1 MKEQSPNPRMKA
13 TTTSAHLLTPLLIAS
28 ASFAGAAIS
37 PSAPAEKPDAAGVEF
52 FEKNIRPVLVKSC
65 YGCHSK
71 ESGKQK
77 GGLSLDTRELTRL
90 GGESGHAVV
99 PGDPD
104 ESLLMKAIRYEDK
117 EMEMPPR
124 KEGGKLPDDVIA
136 KFEQWIRMGAPDPRD
151 GGSLSMKPIAKREW
165 DPVKAKEFWAFQLP
179 KASKAPEVKDTAW
192 PRNDVD
198 RFILAAMENAKIKPV
213 ADADRTTLIRR
224 VYFDLIGLPPRPD
237 EVEAFVKDK
246 SPNAYEKIVD
256 RLLASPQFGERWGR
270 HWLDVARYAE
280 STGKERNFT
289 FPAAWKYRDWVIS
302 SLNQDKP
309 YNQFIREQVAGDL
322 LPHVDQKDRDQHLIA
337 TGFLALGPKGLNEK
351 NKEQFRMDLV
361 DEQIDA
367 TTRAVTAVTVGCARC
382 HDHKFD
388 PISQRDYYA
397 MAGIFKST
405 ETYFGTAAAGG
416 KNRNGT
422 PLLTL
427 SGGEEKKSAE
437 PVVSQSAKPATPAP
451 TAPTPTTTAPTA
463 RDKGIDARLRELAGG
478 DASKLARL
486 DKLTPEQKEKLLRKM
501 RSQGET
507 AQAPAAAPATP
518 APSAAPAPAP
528 APATASNNTAKLEQ
542 LAAKNPQ
549 IAERLAQMSPQQKEQ
564 ALARLQQRFGGTL
577 TESPTA
583 VGTPASKKAAAFAEQ
598 AAKKKKGKGY
608 APAIKQEGDLC
619 MGVMEGKRTD
629 ARILVRGEIDQPTE
643 TVPRG
648 LVQVMTNGEPPKIS
662 DSESGRLQL
671 ADWLV
676 SPTNPLTA
684 RVAVN
689 RIWLHLFGAGLV
701 RTADNFGATGEKPS
715 HPELLDTLAVQFE
728 KDGWSVKKMIRSLV
742 LSHTYQLSGAHDSFA
757 NETDPDNRLLWH
769 ASQRRLDAESI
780 RDAMLAASGELDIK
794 PPAGSLV
801 ASVGDGYI
809 GKGIRPEIFS
819 NFTGKRR
826 SVYLPIVR
834 DFVPDMLEVF
844 DFAEPSLVVAS
855 RDTTNVPSQALFM
868 MNNDFVREQANAMAK
883 RILSTKGDY
892 ATRLNYAYYLAL
904 GRPSTPEERQRAD
917 RYLNIEAKALVPVK
931 KGDQNAAA
939 QLAWATFCQALFA
952 SAEFRYVN

>member
-13 TTTSAHLLTPLLIAS
+13 TTTSALLLTPLLVATAS
-28 ASFAGAAIS
+28 LAGAAIS
-37 PSAPAEKPDAAGVEF
+37 PGTAAEKPDAAGVEF
-52 FEKNIRPVLVKSC
+52 FEKNIRPVLAKSC

-77 GGLSLDTRELTRL
+77 GGLSLDTRELARL

-99 PGDPD
+99 PGDPN

-124 KEGGKLPDDVIA
+124 KEGGKLPDEVIA

-179 KASKAPEVKDTAW
+179 KATKVPEVKDTAW
-192 PRNDVD
+192 PRSDVD

-246 SPNAYEKIVD
+246 SPNAYEKVVD

-289 FPAAWKYRDWVIS
+289 FPAAWKYRDWVIA
-302 SLNQDKP
+302 SLNADKP
-309 YNQFIREQVAGDL
+309 YNQFIREQIAGDL
-322 LPHVDQKDRDQHLIA
+322 LPHADQKDRDQHLIA

-367 TTRAVTAVTVGCARC
+367 TTRAVTAITVGCARC

-388 PISQRDYYA
+388 PVSQRDYYA

-405 ETYFGTAAAGG
+405 ETYFGTGAAGG

-427 SGGEEKKSAE
+427 SSGSA
-437 PVVSQSAKPATPAP
+437 Q
-451 TAPTPTTTAPTA
+451 
-463 RDKGIDARLRELAGG
+463 
-478 DASKLARL
+478 
-486 DKLTPEQKEKLLRKM
+486 PETK
-501 RSQGET
+501 T
-507 AQAPAAAPATP
+507 D
-518 APSAAPAPAP
+518 APAPAP
-528 APATASNNTAKLEQ
+528 AATAAPLIAGDSSLEARLKRLAEFNPKAAEKFAKMTPAQKEKALERLKERFGSTPTETPATPATPTTKKA
-542 LAAKNPQ
+542 
-549 IAERLAQMSPQQKEQ
+549 
-564 ALARLQQRFGGTL
+564 
-577 TESPTA
+577 TA
-583 VGTPASKKAAAFAEQ
+583 VATQ
-598 AAKKKKGKGY
+598 NAKKKKNKGY

-742 LSHTYQLSGAHDSFA
+742 LSHTYQLSSAHDSFA

-780 RDAMLAASGELDIK
+780 RDAMLAASGDLDIK

-917 RYLNIEAKALVPVK
+917 QYLNVEAKALVSLK
-931 KGDQNAAA
+931 KGDQTAAA

>member
-1 MKEQSPNPRMKA
+1 MKL
-13 TTTSAHLLTPLLIAS
+13 TTTSLFLAT
-28 ASFAGAAIS
+28 ASFTGAAIT
-37 PSAPAEKPDAAGVEF
+37 PTTPATDKPDAAGMEF
-52 FEKNIRPVLVKSC
+52 FEKNIRPVLAKSC

-77 GGLSLDTRELTRL
+77 GGLSLDTRETTRM

-99 PGDPD
+99 PGDVA

-117 EMEMPPR
+117 EMEMPPK
-124 KEGGKLPDDVIA
+124 KEGGKLPDEVIA
-136 KFEQWIRMGAPDPRD
+136 KFEQWIKMGAPDPRE
-151 GGSLSMKPIAKREW
+151 GQSLSMKPIAKREW
-165 DPVKAKEFWAFQLP
+165 DATKAKEFWSFQLP
-179 KASKAPEVKDTAW
+179 KAHAAPEVKDKSWA
-192 PRNDVD
+192 RSDVD
-198 RFILAAMENAKIKPV
+198 RFILAAMEAAKIKPV

-237 EVEAFVKDK
+237 EVEAFLKDK
-246 SPNAYEKIVD
+246 SSNAFEKIVD

-289 FPAAWKYRDWVIS
+289 FPEAWKYRDYVIAS
-302 SLNQDKP
+302 VNEDKP
-309 YNQFIREQVAGDL
+309 YDLFIREQIAGDL
-322 LPHVDQKDRDQHLIA
+322 MPHASDEEHNRHLIA

-361 DEQIDA
+361 DEQIDV
-367 TTRAVTAVTVGCARC
+367 TTRAVTGVTVACARC

-388 PISQRDYYA
+388 PIAQRDYYA

-427 SGGEEKKSAE
+427 TESA
-437 PVVSQSAKPATPAP
+437 AKTSDKP
-451 TAPTPTTTAPTA
+451 APTPTP
-463 RDKGIDARLRELAGG
+463 
-478 DASKLARL
+478 
-486 DKLTPEQKEKLLRKM
+486 P
-501 RSQGET
+501 
-507 AQAPAAAPATP
+507 
-518 APSAAPAPAP
+518 
-528 APATASNNTAKLEQ
+528 PATATPNEGTTAAMNARLQ
-542 LAAKNPQ
+542 QMAAKNPD
-549 IAERLAQMSPQQKEQ
+549 IAARLAKMTPQQKEQ
-564 ALARLQQRFGGTL
+564 AFARLQQRFGGAV
-577 TESPTA
+577 TESTTA
-583 VGTPASKKAAAFAEQ
+583 IQTPNSKKMAAFAAQ
-598 AAKKKKGKGY
+598 AGKKKRGY

-619 MGVMEGKRTD
+619 MGVMEGRRTD
-629 ARILVRGEIDQPTE
+629 ARVLVRGEIDQPTE

-648 LVQVMTNGEPPKIS
+648 FVPVLTNGEAPKIS
-662 DSESGRLQL
+662 ESESGRLQL
-671 ADWLV
+671 ADWLT

-701 RTADNFGATGEKPS
+701 RSADNFGATGEKPS

-728 KDGWSVKKMIRSLV
+728 KDGWSVKKTIRSLV

-757 NETDPDNRLLWH
+757 KETDPDNRLLWH
-769 ASQRRLDAESI
+769 STQRRLDAEAI
-780 RDAMLAASGELDIK
+780 RDAMLAASGQLDAT
-794 PPAGSLV
+794 PPKGSVV

-819 NFTGKRR
+819 NYTGKRR
-826 SVYLPIVR
+826 SVYLPVVR
-834 DFVPDMLEVF
+834 DFVPDVLEVF

-868 MNNDFVREQANAMAK
+868 MNNEFVREQSNAMAK
-883 RILSTKGDY
+883 RILSTNADY
-892 ATRLNYAYYLAL
+892 ATRLNYAYHLAL
-904 GRPSTPEERQRAD
+904 GRPSTAAERVRAD
-917 RYLNIEAKALVPVK
+917 QYLINEAKALLPLK
-931 KGDQNAAA
+931 KGDKDAAA

>member
-1 MKEQSPNPRMKA
+1 MKL
-13 TTTSAHLLTPLLIAS
+13 TTTSLLLAS
-28 ASFAGAAIS
+28 VSFAGAAIT
-37 PSAPAEKPDAAGVEF
+37 PTGPVEKPDAAGLEF
-52 FEKNIRPVLVKSC
+52 FEKNIRPVLAKSC

-77 GGLSLDTRELTRL
+77 GGLSLDTRETTRL

-99 PGDPD
+99 PGDVA

-117 EMEMPPR
+117 EMEMPPK

-136 KFEQWIRMGAPDPRD
+136 KFEQWIKMGAPDPRE
-151 GGSLSMKPIAKREW
+151 GQSLSMKPIAKREW
-165 DPVKAKEFWAFQLP
+165 DATKAKEFWSFQLP
-179 KASKAPEVKDTAW
+179 KAQAVPDVHDKSWA
-192 PRNDVD
+192 RGDVD
-198 RFILAAMENAKIKPV
+198 RFILAAMEAAKIKPV

-246 SPNAYEKIVD
+246 SPNAYEKIVE

-289 FPAAWKYRDWVIS
+289 FPAAWKYRDWVIAS
-302 SLNQDKP
+302 VNADKP
-309 YNQFIREQVAGDL
+309 YDQFIREQIAGDL
-322 LPHVDQKDRDQHLIA
+322 LPHASDEERNRNLIA

-361 DEQIDA
+361 DEQIDV
-367 TTRAVTAVTVGCARC
+367 TTRAVTGLTVACARC

-388 PISQRDYYA
+388 PIAQRDYYA

-427 SGGEEKKSAE
+427 TGG
-437 PVVSQSAKPATPAP
+437 SAK
-451 TAPTPTTTAPTA
+451 TTAV
-463 RDKGIDARLRELAGG
+463 
-478 DASKLARL
+478 
-486 DKLTPEQKEKLLRKM
+486 
-501 RSQGET
+501 
-507 AQAPAAAPATP
+507 TP
-518 APSAAPAPAP
+518 APSAAPATPASP
-528 APATASNNTAKLEQ
+528 PATARTDAIDARLQQ
-542 LAAKNPQ
+542 LAAKNPK
-549 IAERLAQMSPQQKEQ
+549 ALERLAKMTPEQKEKV
-564 ALARLQQRFGGTL
+564 LRRFREKGAA
-577 TESPTA
+577 EP
-583 VGTPASKKAAAFAEQ
+583 AAATPGTATSTAPANTNAI
-598 AAKKKKGKGY
+598 AALTMDKKKKKGY
-608 APAIKQEGDLC
+608 APAFKQEGDLC
-619 MGVMEGKRTD
+619 MGVMEGRRTD
-629 ARILVRGEIDQPTE
+629 ARVLVRGEIDQPTE

-648 LVQVMTNGEPPKIS
+648 FVPVLTNGDAPKIS
-662 DSESGRLQL
+662 EIESGRIQL
-671 ADWLV
+671 AQWLT

-728 KDGWSVKKMIRSLV
+728 KDGWSVKKMVRSLV
-742 LSHTYQLSGAHDSFA
+742 LSHTYQLGSAHDSFA
-757 NETDPDNRLLWH
+757 NETDPDNRLLWR
-769 ASQRRLDAESI
+769 ASQRRLDAEAI
-780 RDAMLAASGELDIK
+780 RDAMLAASGQLDAT
-794 PPAGSLV
+794 PPNGSVV

-809 GKGIRPEIFS
+809 GKQIRPEIFS
-819 NFTGKRR
+819 NYTGKRR
-826 SVYLPIVR
+826 SVYLPVVR
-834 DFVPDMLEVF
+834 DFVPDVLEVF

-883 RILSTKGDY
+883 RILSTKADHP
-892 ATRLNYAYYLAL
+892 TRLNYAYHLAL
-904 GRPSTPEERQRAD
+904 GRPSTAAERARAD
-917 RYLNIEAKALVPVK
+917 QYLNHELQALIALK
-931 KGDQNAAA
+931 KGDKDAAA
-939 QLAWATFCQALFA
+939 QLAWSTFCQALFA
-952 SAEFRYVN
+952 SAEFRYLN